1 VEAQTPSVDIGVLG
15 PVRLDGGGPLEP
27 RDRTALLV
35 LVVLRGQVVPPE
47 RFVEALWGD
56 HPPASW
62 AKQVQICIGR
72 LRKALGSTTIET
84 VAGGYRLSV
93 DDEDL
98 DTVRFEQL
106 VARAGILRVAGEAD
120 RAASTYSRALALW
133 RGPALAETDGWA
145 PSRIEAARLDELRRT
160 AEEEHLDARLAAG
173 EHREVAI
180 EAEALAA
187 AEPLRERRWA
197 ILALA
202 RYRCGRQ
209 AAALEALRVARRT
222 LGEQLGLDLGVELTA
237 LEAAILRQAPELAAV
252 PEPASVSDACPY
264 KGLAPY
270 DSGDAEAFFG
280 RDGEVAACL
289 ERLRT
294 SPLLVVAGPSGS
306 GKSSLVRAGLVPAL
320 RRRGRAAV
328 VFVPGQDAEA
338 ALVGA
343 TSVDDTAV
351 LVVDQFEELFAFGRR
366 PKAVRRFCR
375 QLAEHATD
383 RGAVVIAVRS
393 DHLGGLGVDAAFS
406 RLVEQGL
413 HLVTPLAGDL
423 LREAIEKPAAFAGLR
438 LEPGLVDVLVRDCEG
453 EPGALPL
460 LSHALAETWRRRD
473 GNVLTVEGYRASGG
487 IRGAVARSADRLY
500 DSLPPDQRAMVRS
513 VLLRLVTT
521 SPGGDPVRTPVP
533 SRSLLGDPDRE
544 QVVALLVRSRL
555 VTAEEETF
563 EVAHEAL
570 ARAWPRLQSWL
581 EDDTAGQR
589 ILRHLG
595 ASAEGWESLGRP
607 ATELYRGARLDTA
620 LEWRDATGPDL
631 TQLERD
637 FLDASVEQA
646 AAESR
651 LLADRARREARQN
664 RRLRAALAT
673 ATVLLLVSSL
683 TGVVA
688 VRGRQDARD
697 QRDAARLAQ
706 DDAELESLVNRSL
719 GLRSTDRSVAALLA
733 VEAFR
738 RQPDARAWSALLGT
752 FTAAPNFLG
761 YRYLPGSRLAGDV
774 VPGTTTAVVALD
786 DGQLGVVDLV
796 SGELDRRFPSP
807 GSTEAASLVR
817 VSADG
822 RVVVQY
828 LDIAADPEC
837 GSLGASLATDGP
849 GCRWLSVF
857 EVETGRH
864 ISDPIEAPFGASD
877 LAIDADGSHLAV
889 AGGRGGDVAV
899 YRVADGVELGT
910 LAGLP
915 APEGIELASRTAAVT
930 FGPEDL
936 VYVGSMAGPIREFDL
951 DTLQVVRTFD
961 GPAMSS
967 HNHLV
972 ATPDGLL
979 VGGGSNTLVAVDTAS
994 GEARWS
1000 VDVRTGIHP
1009 EPCPWLAVAADAGRL
1024 YCGNHYGVIEE
1035 RDLTSG
1041 ARTGATFD
1049 PQLGSVGDL
1058 AIAADGRELVA
1069 FGHETPAVSR
1079 WRLDSSGMISRLVA
1093 EGHVV
1098 YDGWDPSG
1106 QELLVA
1112 PRDPAATID
1121 TDFTEFALWDPAID
1135 EPNGLISQVEGL
1147 GWAGDGTLFGFA
1159 LASET
1164 LEFYGADTYALV
1176 DGTTIPLDA
1185 DRSWPSA
1192 GGRYFYPGFPDQ
1204 VWTIDVRTRRRVE
1217 PTIRLDGFPQSVSA
1231 TQDGERVVVTSPG
1244 PAGSVTTVHHG
1255 RTGSPLAG
1263 PLVGPHLTSVSLG
1276 GALVGATAGS
1286 VATYDLDTLE
1296 PLATLPGA
1304 RGEVNTLQFSRDSSV
1319 LLATSNDQTVSIYDL
1334 ATGTRIGDPIPS
1346 AAPFIYPGFLH
1357 PDGHTVAITVREG
1370 VAIWDIEPEH
1380 LAAAACELAG
1390 RNLTD
1395 TEWATFLGDLDERR
1409 ATCPAFPT

>member
-1 VEAQTPSVDIGVLG
+1 VEIGVLG
-15 PVRLDGGGPLEP
+15 PVRLEGAGPLEP

-56 HPPASW
+56 HPPTSW

-72 LRKALGSTTIET
+72 LRKSLGSTAIET

-93 DDEDL
+93 DGEDL

-106 VARAGILRVAGEAD
+106 VARAGVLRAAGEAD
-120 RAASTYSRALALW
+120 RAASTYARALALW
-133 RGPALAETDGWA
+133 RGTALAETDGWA
-145 PSRIEAARLDELRRT
+145 PARIEAARLDELRRT

-173 EHREVAI
+173 EHREVAV

-209 AAALEALRVARRT
+209 AAALDALRVARRT
-222 LGEQLGLDLGVELTA
+222 LGEQLGLDVGAELTA

-280 RDGEVAACL
+280 RDDEVAACL
-289 ERLRT
+289 ERLRST
-294 SPLLVVAGPSGS
+294 PLLVVAGPSGS

-328 VFVPGQDAEA
+328 VFVPGQDPEA
-338 ALVGA
+338 ALLDA
-343 TSVDDTAV
+343 TTAV
-351 LVVDQFEELFAFGRR
+351 DAATVLVIDQFEELFAFGRR
-366 PKAVRRFCR
+366 TEGIRRFCH
-375 QLAEHATD
+375 QLAEYAVG
-383 RGAVVIAVRS
+383 RGAVVIVVRS
-393 DHLGGLGVDAAFS
+393 DHLGGLGVDAGFS

-473 GNVLTVEGYRASGG
+473 GHVLTVEGYRATGG

-500 DSLPPDQRAMVRS
+500 DSLPPEERAMVRS

-533 SRSLLGDPDRE
+533 SRNLLGDPDRE
-544 QVVALLVRSRL
+544 RVVALLVRSRL
-555 VTAEEETF
+555 VTAEEDTF

-607 ATELYRGARLDTA
+607 TTELYRGARLDTV
-620 LEWRDATGPDL
+620 LEWRDATRPDL

-646 AAESR
+646 ASESR
-651 LLADRARREARQN
+651 MLAERARREARQN
-664 RRLRAALAT
+664 GRLRASLVA
-673 ATVLLLVSSL
+673 ATVLLVVSSVA
-683 TGVVA
+683 GVVA
-688 VRGRQDARD
+688 ISGRQDARD
-697 QRDAARLAQ
+697 QRDAARIAQ
-706 DDAELESLVNRSL
+706 DDAELEALVNRSL

-733 VEAFR
+733 VEAFQ
-738 RQPDARAWSALLGT
+738 RQPGDARSWSALLGT
-752 FTAAPNFLG
+752 FTSAPNFLG

-786 DGQLGVVDLV
+786 DGQLGVADLG

-807 GSTEAASLVR
+807 GSSGAASIVR

-828 LDIAADPEC
+828 LDIAAGPEC
-837 GSLGASLATDGP
+837 GSLGASSATDGP

-857 EVETGRH
+857 EVATGHR

-889 AGGRGGDVAV
+889 AGGRDGDLAV

-915 APEGIELASRTAAVT
+915 PPDGIEPTSRTAAVT
-930 FGPEDL
+930 FGPEGL
-936 VYVGSMAGPIREFDL
+936 VYVGSMAGEIREFDL
-951 DTLQVVRTFD
+951 DTLQVTRRFD
-961 GPAMSS
+961 GPPMSS

-1009 EPCPWLAVAADAGRL
+1009 EPCPWLTVAAEVGRL
-1024 YCGNHYGVIEE
+1024 YCGNQYGVIEE

-1041 ARTGATFD
+1041 ARTGASFD
-1049 PQLGSVGDL
+1049 PQLGRVGDL

-1069 FGHETPAVSR
+1069 FGAETPAVSR
-1079 WRLDSSGMISRLVA
+1079 WRLDGSGMVSRLVA
-1093 EGHVV
+1093 DGHVV
-1098 YDGWDPSG
+1098 SDGWDPTG
-1106 QELLVA
+1106 AQLLVA
-1112 PRDPAATID
+1112 RRDPTATVD
-1121 TDFTEFALWDPAID
+1121 TDFTEFAVWDAAADAPFGSIA
-1135 EPNGLISQVEGL
+1135 EVEGL
-1147 GWAGDGTLFGFA
+1147 GWAGDGTLLGFA
-1159 LASET
+1159 LTTESI
-1164 LEFYGADTYALV
+1164 EFYSAETRALV
-1176 DGTTIPLDA
+1176 DGVDIPLDS
-1185 DRSWPSA
+1185 DHSWPSA
-1192 GGRYFYPGFPDQ
+1192 GGRYLYSGFPDQ
-1204 VWTIDVRTRRRVE
+1204 IWTIDVRTRQRIE
-1217 PTIRLDGFPQSVSA
+1217 PTIRTEGFPRSVSA
-1231 TQDGERVVVTSPG
+1231 TRDGERVVVTCCW
-1244 PAGSVTTVHHG
+1244 PAQGGSVTAVHDG
-1255 RTGSPLAG
+1255 RTGAVLAG
-1263 PLVGPHLTSVSLG
+1263 PRVGPHLTAVSLDG
-1276 GALVGATAGS
+1276 VLVGATGGS
-1286 VATYDLDTLE
+1286 VARYDLETLE
-1296 PLATLPGA
+1296 PIATLPGA
-1304 RGEVNTLQFSRDSSV
+1304 RGEINTLQFSRDSAV
-1319 LLATSNDQTVSIYDL
+1319 LLATSLDQTVSIYDV
-1334 ATGTRIGDPIPS
+1334 ASGTRIGDPIPT
-1346 AAPFIYPGFLH
+1346 AAPFIYPSFLH
-1357 PDGHTVAITVREG
+1357 PGGHTVAVTVREG
-1370 VAIWDIEPEH
+1370 VAVWDIEPDH

-1390 RNLTD
+1390 RNLTV
-1395 TEWATFLGDLDERR
+1395 TEWSTHLGELGDRR
-1409 ATCPAFPT
+1409 ATCSAFPA